1 MSKYC
6 TKCGK
11 ELKNEDIFCGYCG
24 NQMIEE
30 TEDGEKVVT
39 VSKTNGLAVAGFVV
53 SLASLLIS
61 FWGITSV
68 VGIILSA
75 VALSQIKKTNES
87 GKGLAVAGLIIGIV
101 SVIVVFFSLILLGI
115 LSLFA

>member
-24 NQMIEE
+24 NQMIDE

-61 FWGITSV
+61 FWGITPV

-87 GKGLAVAGLIIGIV
+87 GKGFALAGLIIGIIEIIIMFV
-101 SVIVVFFSLILLGI
+101 AFLFLVI
-115 LSLFA
+115 LSFAM

>member
-11 ELKNEDIFCGYCG
+11 ELKKEDIFCGYCG

-53 SLASLLIS
+53 SLASLLIN

-87 GKGLAVAGLIIGIV
+87 GKGFALAGLIIGIIGIIIMFV
-101 SVIVVFFSLILLGI
+101 AFLFLVI
-115 LSLFA
+115 LSFAM

>member
-87 GKGLAVAGLIIGIV
+87 GKGFALAGLIIGIIGIIIMFV
-101 SVIVVFFSLILLGI
+101 AFLFLVI
-115 LSLFA
+115 LSYTM

>member
-53 SLASLLIS
+53 SLSSLLIS

-87 GKGLAVAGLIIGIV
+87 GKGFALAGLIICIIEIIIMFV
-101 SVIVVFFSLILLGI
+101 AFLFLVI
-115 LSLFA
+115 LSFAM

>member
-11 ELKNEDIFCGYCG
+11 KLKNEDIFCGYCG
-24 NQMIEE
+24 NQMIDE

-61 FWGITSV
+61 FWGITPV

-87 GKGLAVAGLIIGIV
+87 GKGFALAGLIIGIIEIIIMFV
-101 SVIVVFFSLILLGI
+101 AFLFLVI
-115 LSLFA
+115 LSFAM